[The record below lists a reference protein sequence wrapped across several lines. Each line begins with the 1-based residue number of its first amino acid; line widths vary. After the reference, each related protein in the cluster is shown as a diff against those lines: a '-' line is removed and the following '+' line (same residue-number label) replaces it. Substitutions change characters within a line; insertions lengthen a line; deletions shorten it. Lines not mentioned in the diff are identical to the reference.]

1 MTQSASVEH
10 LLYTDN
16 SERMATSIGFRLT
29 PEDERILREVSR
41 EGETTTET
49 LRRGLR
55 SLSREQY
62 LERLR
67 EDARALDDE
76 DLSAEPDEW

>member
-10 LLYTDN
+10 LLYTDY

>member
-10 LLYTDN
+10 LLYTDC